1 MKEAFLEKVM
11 VMVSL
16 VGNGGEDVL
25 GGRGHVCMTDARR
38 VVLY

>member
-1 MKEAFLEKVM
+1 MKEGFLEE

-25 GGRGHVCMTDARR
+25 GGRADVSMTGGKR